1 MFVHISC
8 DTVSI
13 NHSLHKTSR
22 RQTIGI
28 VKYHTTLC
36 STSIQKVDRQTSF
49 VIHLNSP
56 AKIMTSMRDRNIL
69 CEVINTDASA
79 IFQNGRKMCLQTSR
93 IQMTAIKIHII
104 PPMNFHLSVDR
115 TSHDIPGS
123 Q

>member
-1 MFVHISC
+1 MFGDISC

-13 NHSLHKTSR
+13 SHSLKETVGRQPVGTVKSR
-22 RQTIGI
+22 TTHFPTGI
-28 VKYHTTLC
+28 EL
-36 STSIQKVDRQTSF
+36 VDRITSF

-56 AKIMTSMRDRNIL
+56 AKIMTSRRDRNIL
-69 CEVINTDASA
+69 CEGINTDASA
-79 IFQNGRKMCLQTSR
+79 IFQNGRKMCLKTSR